1 VHATVRAFALGVSLG
16 IALLPGCM
24 RHEYVVSG
32 TVPRQT
38 KVFSAWQHNF
48 FWGSVSATNPI
59 DLRAVCPEGISRI
72 ESEISL
78 EQTFMHALTLGIYG
92 PTKMRVYCRKLPI
105 TEPPT
110 PAMPPPGMPPPEM
123 QQ

>member
-1 VHATVRAFALGVSLG
+1 MRRLCVHAGRGGRVHATVRAFALAV
-16 IALLPGCM
+16 ALLPGCM

-48 FWGSVSATNPI
+48 LWGSVSATNPI

-72 ESEISL
+72 ESEIAL
-78 EQTFMHALTLGIYG
+78 EQTFMHALTVGIYA
-92 PTKMRVYCRKLPI
+92 PTKMHVYCRKLPA
-105 TEPPT
+105 TEPAAAGAP
-110 PAMPPPGMPPPEM
+110 
-123 QQ
+123 